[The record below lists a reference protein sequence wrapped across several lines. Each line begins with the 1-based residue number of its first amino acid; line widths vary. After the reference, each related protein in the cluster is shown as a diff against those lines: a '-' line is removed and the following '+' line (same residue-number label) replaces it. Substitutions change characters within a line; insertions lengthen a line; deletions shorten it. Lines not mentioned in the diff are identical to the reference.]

1 MSMAEQIRR
10 ETLAV
15 SGGIPMAE
23 PKPLEETV
31 STSVARQR
39 FTMTLLSIFAGL
51 AAFLAAIGL
60 YGVISY
66 SVAQRTREL
75 GIRSALGARRGDLLA
90 LIIGQGFRLVGIG
103 LGIGV
108 LAALGVTR
116 FLQGMLYDVKPS
128 DPVLL
133 LEATALMG
141 FVALAACWFP
151 ARRAARIDPLVALRE
166 D

>member
-1 MSMAEQIRR
+1 M
-10 ETLAV
+10 
-15 SGGIPMAE
+15 
-23 PKPLEETV
+23 
-31 STSVARQR
+31 
-39 FTMTLLSIFAGL
+39 MTLLSIFAGL

>member
-1 MSMAEQIRR
+1 
-10 ETLAV
+10 
-15 SGGIPMAE
+15 
-23 PKPLEETV
+23 
-31 STSVARQR
+31 
-39 FTMTLLSIFAGL
+39 
-51 AAFLAAIGL
+51 
-60 YGVISY
+60 
-66 SVAQRTREL
+66 
-75 GIRSALGARRGDLLA
+75 LLA

>member
-1 MSMAEQIRR
+1 
-10 ETLAV
+10 
-15 SGGIPMAE
+15 
-23 PKPLEETV
+23 
-31 STSVARQR
+31 
-39 FTMTLLSIFAGL
+39 MTLLSIFAGL

-108 LAALGVTR
+108 FAALGVTR